1 MTEHVL
7 RGGISIAAVLTV
19 CLIGCLVSTLVALI
33 YCDVTSRRLPNK
45 LTVFLFLQ
53 SLGLCLLAGSPIS
66 LVFGAGWALLYL
78 GVGIWCGG
86 IGGGDI
92 KLAAGL
98 GTLAGMAGF
107 PAVLIAVVGA
117 NCLVLAEFAF
127 RAAVAFV
134 RLRNKGWGTGRH
146 TGVPPRLEVALNAT
160 TSRADARADDVDRA
174 YAKQESWSQA
184 DSPRVAFAHGPH
196 MIIATAVGMFLGL
209 DGGF

>member
-146 TGVPPRLEVALNAT
+146 TGVPPRLKVALNAT
-160 TSRADARADDVDRA
+160 TSRADDADR
-174 YAKQESWSQA
+174 YHGKPGPWSQA

-209 DGGF
+209 GGGF